1 MKPNTALLGALAAVP
16 LTAALAAQNADTYSP
31 AAAVDHPTHVFWGD
45 THVHTSFSSG
55 DANMVGTNDAD
66 PSIAYRFARGDVVE
80 GRNGMPVRLRRPL
93 DFLVIADHAENL
105 GVSFSVQSGDPA
117 LLAEEIGRQ
126 LREAWLEVR
135 DRLGTDAERRAFNR
149 EVSATG
155 RALGA
160 PYRQTVWQRVA
171 ALADQYNEPGRFT
184 AFAGYEWTS
193 IGSYRQTFGNLHRVV
208 VFRDDSSKTG
218 TIVPFSAFD
227 SRNPEDLW
235 RFLARYE
242 QTTGGQVLAIP
253 HNGNMS
259 NGEMFGLENFE
270 GEALTAA
277 YARTRQR
284 WEPLYEVTQIK
295 GDSETHPVLSPTDE
309 FADFETWSSWAGRTT
324 DPGDHPC
331 CRQTWGPESMGA
343 LKEGEYARS
352 GLKRGLRLRADLG
365 VNPFKFG
372 LIGSTDAHTS
382 LATADSDDFWGKYSS
397 TFPSPTRM
405 LEPMVGAWPSPL
417 NWETS
422 ASGYAAVWAERNTRE
437 AIFAAMKRREV
448 YATTGP
454 RIVIRFFGGWD
465 FEDGDADRSDAASIG
480 YSRGVPM
487 GGDLPPGP
495 AADRSPVFLV
505 GALRDPDGA
514 NLDRIQIVKG
524 WMDEDGG
531 LHEQVHEVALSD
543 GREVGPDGKVP
554 AVGSTVD
561 VANASW
567 ENTIGAVELTA
578 VWRDPDF
585 DPAEAA
591 FYYARVI
598 EIPTPRWTA
607 YDAKYF
613 GVEDLPEEVPL
624 TTQQRAYTSPIWY
637 TPE

>member
-1 MKPNTALLGALAAVP
+1 MRSFRVTLGLLGASA
-16 LTAALAAQNADTYSP
+16 AALGAQAPDTYSP
-31 AAAVDHPTHVFWGD
+31 AAATDHATQVFWGD
-45 THVHTSFSSG
+45 THVHTSYSSG

-66 PSIAYRFARGDVVE
+66 PSIAYRFARGEVVE

-93 DFLVIADHAENL
+93 DFLVIADHAESL

-135 DRLGTDAERRAFNR
+135 ERLGSYDERRAFNSQ
-149 EVSATG
+149 VSATG
-155 RALGA
+155 RAVGA

-193 IGSYRQTFGNLHRVV
+193 IGSDRQTFGNLHRVV
-208 VFRDDSSKTG
+208 VFGDDSSKTG
-218 TIVPFSAFD
+218 SIVPFSAYD

-253 HNGNMS
+253 HNGNVS
-259 NGEMFGLENFE
+259 NGEMFGLTNFE
-270 GEALTAA
+270 DEPLTAA

-324 DPGDHPC
+324 EPGEHSC

-352 GLKRGLRLRADLG
+352 GLKRGLKLRADLG

-382 LATADSDDFWGKYSS
+382 LATADSDNFWGKYSS

-405 LEPMVGAWPSPL
+405 LEPMVGVWPSPL

-422 ASGYAAVWAERNTRE
+422 ASGYAAVWAERNTRA

-454 RIVIRFFGGWD
+454 RIVVRFFGGWD

-487 GGDLPPGP
+487 GGDLPPAP
-495 AADRSPVFLV
+495 ATVFLV

-524 WMDEDGG
+524 WLDAEGE

-543 GREVGPDGKVP
+543 GREVGPDGKAP

-561 VANASW
+561 VEDASW

-578 VWRDPDF
+578 IPDF
-585 DPAEAA
+585 DSAEAA

-598 EIPTPRWTA
+598 EVPTPRWTA

-613 GVEDLPEEVPL
+613 GIEDPLEEIPMI
-624 TTQQRAYTSPIWY
+624 TRQRAYTSPIWY